1 MSQNTWIEHFQHKLQ
16 GLSEAHQNSASSLSL
31 LAYSLEQNHLTSE
44 EYLHWAMA
52 HFRLPR
58 LQNRFFTE
66 SPPSLQLFT
75 KWKSLYAWRPDCLPV
90 AEWEGSLIVAC
101 LEPPQDFSSQQGC
114 IFVLAS
120 FESLH
125 DTWQTWNPEN
135 ANAFAAAPLVATPA
149 AVASESPEGIDLSL
163 GKTIGKGAPKDS
175 FSFEDLALEDAAA
188 EIEKPESSFNEDVAL
203 DEEKSEGLEGLFENA
218 SVVKLQAQAAGEA
231 VTPAPAA
238 NDVAPV
244 LVATAADKTA
254 NKSLLAPIAEE
265 ISEVSDVSVISE
277 DSGVFDTEEKT
288 SMGPAP
294 RESAAAVS
302 TKSPDIPPPPQKST
316 HPAAAPRVIAGGK
329 PTMAPVASGNFS
341 LDKWK
346 KKYTPEITQKV
357 TQVLA
362 QMKAHFEKTLILSI
376 DDRESS
382 LAAFAWDDSFKEVLD
397 KNARIPL
404 KTPSIFNIVAA
415 TQKPFHGYISI
426 NEVNEKFFE
435 EWNFGIIP
443 DHITI
448 TPIVVGEQLVGM
460 VVGLAQK
467 SAFNKATLT
476 FAEKVSNE
484 FSKQLT
490 LLKVA

>member
-1 MSQNTWIEHFQHKLQ
+1 
-16 GLSEAHQNSASSLSL
+16 
-31 LAYSLEQNHLTSE
+31 
-44 EYLHWAMA
+44 
-52 HFRLPR
+52 
-58 LQNRFFTE
+58 
-66 SPPSLQLFT
+66 
-75 KWKSLYAWRPDCLPV
+75 
-90 AEWEGSLIVAC
+90 
-101 LEPPQDFSSQQGC
+101 
-114 IFVLAS
+114 
-120 FESLH
+120 
-125 DTWQTWNPEN
+125 
-135 ANAFAAAPLVATPA
+135 
-149 AVASESPEGIDLSL
+149 
-163 GKTIGKGAPKDS
+163 
-175 FSFEDLALEDAAA
+175 
-188 EIEKPESSFNEDVAL
+188 
-203 DEEKSEGLEGLFENA
+203 
-218 SVVKLQAQAAGEA
+218 
-231 VTPAPAA
+231 
-238 NDVAPV
+238 
-244 LVATAADKTA
+244 
-254 NKSLLAPIAEE
+254 
-265 ISEVSDVSVISE
+265 
-277 DSGVFDTEEKT
+277 
-288 SMGPAP
+288 MGPAP
-294 RESAAAVS
+294 KAPASSAVS
-302 TKSPDIPPPPQKST
+302 AKSPDIPPPPQKSV
-316 HPAAAPRVIAGGK
+316 HPAAPSRVIAGGK
-329 PTMAPVASGNFS
+329 PTMAPVAAGNFS

-376 DDRESS
+376 DDKESS

-467 SAFNKATLT
+467 SAFNKATLS